1 MADTLRRAVYPG
13 SFNPPTIAH
22 LELSAVVRDQR
33 NVDVVVWTL
42 SRRTLGKD
50 QEARPT
56 IDERAA
62 VLRTIAARF
71 DWLEV
76 EITEDQL
83 LTDIGRGFDVIVMGA
98 DKWKQIQSLEWYR
111 DVDERDA
118 ALASLPEIAVGPRP
132 PHRAPP
138 QHLVDLSGVEH
149 VSSTAARAGNQHL
162 MLPEARASRLWT
174 ATVTD
179 R

>member
-22 LELSAVVRDQR
+22 LELSAVVRDER
-33 NVDVVVWTL
+33 NVDVIVWTL

-50 QEARPT
+50 PEARPT

-62 VLRTIAARF
+62 VLRTIAAPY

-76 EITEDQL
+76 QITEAQL
-83 LTDIGRGFDVIVMGA
+83 LADIARGFDVIIMGA
-98 DKWKQIQSLEWYR
+98 DKWAQIHSLEWYR
-111 DVDERDA
+111 DADDRDA
-118 ALASLPEIAVGPRP
+118 ALASLPEIAIGPRP

-138 QHLVDLSGVEH
+138 EHLVDLSGVEH
-149 VSSTAARAGNQHL
+149 VSSTAVRAGNHDL
-162 MLPEARASRLWT
+162 MLPEARASRLWSGT
-174 ATVTD
+174 ATD